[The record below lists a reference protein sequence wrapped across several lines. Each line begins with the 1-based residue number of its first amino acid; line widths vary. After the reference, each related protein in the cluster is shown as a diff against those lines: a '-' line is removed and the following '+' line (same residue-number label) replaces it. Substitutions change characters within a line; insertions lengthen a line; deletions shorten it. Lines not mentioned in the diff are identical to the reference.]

1 MSLLVVS
8 AGVLA
13 GIPGGAAAAPAT
25 RPRVEVVEVSGRLD
39 PILVDFLEKAVRDAA
54 RRRAE
59 VLVLRV
65 NSPGALVPR
74 ARIEALARAVRT
86 SPVPVAA
93 WVGPSRSVARGDADL
108 LLEAADVV
116 GVAPGARTEP
126 GRRPDLRS
134 PTLGDFVN
142 ALDGRAGIDLPT
154 RVVRTRGTPQ
164 RQPAY
169 EIAFAKPPLAARLLH
184 TVASPAVAFLLLV
197 VGLWLVVFEF
207 FSVGVGVAAACGAG
221 SIALAAYGLGVLP
234 TRPVGVALVAL
245 GMFGHAVDVQ
255 TGVPRAWTVIGT
267 AALGLGAANFYAGL
281 SVGPVPFAV
290 AVVGT
295 AVFMIGAMAG
305 VVRARF
311 STPTIGRES
320 MVGERGVAV
329 GAINPEGTVRVRGA
343 LWRARTNRATP
354 IPGGDP
360 VRVAAIDGLLL
371 EVEPLEGAARPSRH

>member
-1 MSLLVVS
+1 M
-8 AGVLA
+8 VLA
-13 GIPGGAAAAPAT
+13 VLLAVLLAGPTAAAESPRA
-25 RPRVEVVEVSGRLD
+25 RVEVVEVSGRLD
-39 PILVDFLEKAVRDAA
+39 PVLVDFVAGALRGAA
-54 RRRAE
+54 ERRAE
-59 VLVLRV
+59 ALVLRV
-65 NSPGALVPR
+65 NSPGAVVSA
-74 ARIEALARAVRT
+74 ARVRALAAEVAR

-93 WVGPSRSVARGDADL
+93 WVGPTRAVAGREVAAL
-108 LLEAADVV
+108 LDAADVV
-116 GVAPGARTEP
+116 GVAPGARAAL
-126 GRRPDLRS
+126 GRSPDLRS

-142 ALDGRAGIDLPT
+142 ALDGRAGIELPT
-154 RVVRTRGTPQ
+154 RVVRERGRPQ

-169 EIAFAKPPLAARLLH
+169 EVSFAKPALVPRLLH

-207 FSVGVGVAAACGAG
+207 FAVGVGVAAACGAG
-221 SIALAAYGLGVLP
+221 SIALASYGLGVLP
-234 TRPVGVALVAL
+234 TRPVGLALVAL

-281 SVGPVPFAV
+281 SVGVVPFVV
-290 AVVGT
+290 ALVGT
-295 AVFMIGAMAG
+295 ALFAVGGMAG

-311 STPTIGRES
+311 STPTIGRQS
-320 MVGERGVAV
+320 MIGEQGVAV

-354 IPGGDP
+354 IAGGDP

-371 EVEPLEGAARPSRH
+371 EVEPLEGAARERRN